1 MKIRLRLLALPLVAS
16 LALSLAPTIAW
27 ADDDEDRPKRE
38 DPWEYDEAKRK
49 AREQE
54 EEAEASEG
62 AFGLAGQLV
71 LSAERL
77 VGVSRTARETK
88 VAGVKEKDTVNR
100 ANLLLNQNGD
110 AYGYSHPRV
119 AFDYFALDG
128 LSLGGAVGFSAN
140 SGDAR
145 HREFLIAPRVGYA
158 YLFGDVVGVWP
169 RLGATYQYQKTPAGV
184 TGLLAISFEA
194 NLVIVPTEHV
204 VFTLAPTI
212 DASLVGKF
220 NPVGPEK
227 KSDYK
232 QEEIGL
238 QTGLSVFF

>member
-1 MKIRLRLLALPLVAS
+1 MKIRLGLLALPLVSS
-16 LALSLAPTIAW
+16 LALSLAPAIAW
-27 ADDDEDRPKRE
+27 ADDDDDRPKRE

-54 EEAEASEG
+54 EEEEASEG
-62 AFGLAGQLV
+62 AFGQAGQLV

-77 VGVSRTARETK
+77 VGLSRTARETK
-88 VAGVKEKDTVNR
+88 VAGVKHKDSVNR

-110 AYGYSHPRV
+110 PYGYSHPRV
-119 AFDYFALDG
+119 AFDYFAIDG
-128 LSLGGAVGFSAN
+128 LSLGGSLGYSAN
-140 SGDAR
+140 SGDLPY
-145 HREFLIAPRVGYA
+145 RELLIAPRVGYA
-158 YLFGDVVGVWP
+158 YMFSDVVGVWP

-184 TGLLAISFEA
+184 TGVLAISFEA
-194 NLVIVPTEHV
+194 NLVIVPTDHV
-204 VFTLAPTI
+204 AITLAPTI

-220 NPVGPEK
+220 NPAGPEK

-232 QEEIGL
+232 QEEIGF

>member
-1 MKIRLRLLALPLVAS
+1 MKIRLGLLALPL
-16 LALSLAPTIAW
+16 ALSLSNGLAW
-27 ADDDEDRPKRE
+27 ADDDDRPQRE
-38 DPWEYDEAKRK
+38 DPWEYDDAKKK

-54 EEAEASEG
+54 EEDEASED
-62 AFGLAGQLV
+62 AFANAGQLV

-77 VGVSRTARETK
+77 VGVSRTAIETK
-88 VAGVKEKDTVNR
+88 VGGVKHKDSVNR
-100 ANLLLNQNGD
+100 ANLLLNQDGNV
-110 AYGYSHPRV
+110 YGYSHPRV
-119 AFDYFALDG
+119 AFDYFVIDG
-128 LSLGGAVGFSAN
+128 LSLGGAVGFSVN
-140 SGDAR
+140 SGDAAN
-145 HREFLIAPRVGYA
+145 RELILAPRVGYA
-158 YLFGDVVGVWP
+158 YMFSDTVGVWP
-169 RLGATYQYQKTPAGV
+169 RLGGTYQYQKTPEGV

-204 VFTLAPTI
+204 AFTIAPTI